1 LAWNFL
7 VGFSVYLYAD
17 FSATVMS
24 PVVT

>member
-24 PVVT
+24 PVLT